1 MALRDDQRE
10 LTRRTILGAV
20 IDLVAHGT
28 LDELSVPAV
37 SRQSGVSVATIYRYF
52 PTKDDLL
59 TAAAAEPSRR
69 TLVAASPRLP
79 GDDDFA
85 AFQRAMWT
93 DFSQNLPLLRHQLA
107 SEAGRSMREAR
118 LAHSKEMLA
127 GYIRS
132 QGVSPNSA
140 EGQRLMAL
148 LLLVSG
154 PLGLVELHDRQ
165 ALGIDEAIDVSL
177 WATRTLID
185 ASRTE
190 SKSRPDKT
198 NGSATRATRKR
209 GTRLPP
215 HPVQPAPPT
224 RGRSGASRA

>member
-1 MALRDDQRE
+1 MMWSVALRDDQRE

-28 LDELSVPAV
+28 LDKLSVPAV
-37 SRQSGVSVATIYRYF
+37 SQQSGVSVATIYRYF

-59 TAAAAEPSRR
+59 AAAAAEPSRR
-69 TLVAASPRLP
+69 ALDAAAPRLP

-93 DFSQNLPLLRHQLA
+93 DFSHNLPLLRHQLT
-107 SEAGRSMREAR
+107 SEAGRSMRESR
-118 LAHSKEMLA
+118 LARSREMLS

-132 QGVSPNSA
+132 QGVDPNSA

-154 PLGLVELHDRQ
+154 SLGLVELHDRQ

-177 WATRTLID
+177 WATRALIE
-185 ASRTE
+185 ASRTN
-190 SKSRPDKT
+190 SRSRTDKT
-198 NGSATRATRKR
+198 NGSATRTTKKR
-209 GTRLPP
+209 GTK
-215 HPVQPAPPT
+215 
-224 RGRSGASRA
+224 